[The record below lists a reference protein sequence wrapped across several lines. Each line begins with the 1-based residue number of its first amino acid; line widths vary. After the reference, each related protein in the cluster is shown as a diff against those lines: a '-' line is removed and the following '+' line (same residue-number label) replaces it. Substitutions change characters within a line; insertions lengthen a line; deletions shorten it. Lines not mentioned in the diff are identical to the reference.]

1 MTSAPAKVTGL
12 ANLTMQLT
20 SARMKARQG
29 ESLLY
34 LGGIVAYTVASA
46 LALTVAGGTWM
57 FWNRNVS
64 PHGLLLEVMKLDPSY
79 KTVTQFY
86 VGLAALACAML
97 IPTLVN
103 LAASAAVLGARG
115 RERRLA
121 VLRLVGLSS
130 GDVVRM
136 SLLDSLLQAV
146 IGMAVGSVVYFATL
160 PLWSNLTMLSM
171 PLEFGEMLLP
181 WWLFLAVV
189 AVILLIALF
198 ATWRGLRQVL
208 ISPLGVSRRSS
219 KPALT
224 WVRFVIFLV
233 LLGVGIVGISLVQPG
248 ADFIPWLVFGG
259 LILAV
264 IAGFN
269 IVAPWFLQQ
278 GARMHAKLPWPSL
291 KWAARRIEA
300 EPGATWRRVSAM
312 GLLSFIG
319 GFMSI
324 MPISPA
330 ASDDAASV
338 VKDFVASTQWDLT
351 KGVIITIA
359 VGFVLTATSMLV
371 TQASA
376 TIERAEQSRALQRM
390 GAPASFSLKTMW
402 LETFGPLAVSIVG
415 GGALGMLMASPM
427 LQLMEKFGMDPTMG
441 IKVMVGVLVT
451 GLVLAAASLL
461 ASHPLYFNLLGKQER
476 RND

>member
-1 MTSAPAKVTGL
+1 MTTAPAKVTGL

-20 SARMKARQG
+20 TARMKARQG

-34 LGGIVAYTVASA
+34 LGGIIAYTVASA

-57 FWNRNVS
+57 FWNRNAA
-64 PHGLLLEVMKLDPSY
+64 PHGLLAEVIAYDSTY
-79 KTVTQFY
+79 ESVTQFY
-86 VGLAALACAML
+86 VALAFLACAML

-103 LAASAAVLGARG
+103 LAAGAAVLGARG

-146 IGMAVGSVVYFATL
+146 IGIAVGSVVYFATL
-160 PLWSNLTMLSM
+160 PLWSNLTMLGM
-171 PLEFGEMLLP
+171 PLEFNEMLLP
-181 WWLFLAVV
+181 WWLFFAVV

-224 WVRFVIFLV
+224 WVRFVIFIV
-233 LLGVGIVGISLVQPG
+233 LLVVAVVGTNLIQPG
-248 ADFIPWLVFGG
+248 SDFTPWLVFGG
-259 LILAV
+259 LIVAV
-264 IAGFN
+264 VTGFN
-269 IVAPWFLQQ
+269 VVAPWFLQQ
-278 GARMHAKLPWPSL
+278 SARTYAKLPWPSL
-291 KWAARRIEA
+291 KWAARRIQA

-312 GLLSFIG
+312 GLLAFMG
-319 GFMSI
+319 GFVSI
-324 MPISPA
+324 MPISA
-330 ASDDAASV
+330 AAPEGSPTMLE
-338 VKDFVASTQWDLT
+338 DFVASTQWDLT

-427 LQLMEKFGMDPTMG
+427 VQLMVKLGMDPTVG
-441 IKVMVGVLVT
+441 IKMIVSVLVT
-451 GLVLAAASLL
+451 GLVLAAASLI
-461 ASHPLYFNLLGKQER
+461 ASHPLYYSLLGRHER

>member
-1 MTSAPAKVTGL
+1 MTTAPAKVTGL
-12 ANLTMQLT
+12 ANLTVQLT
-20 SARMKARQG
+20 SARMRARQG

-34 LGGIVAYTVASA
+34 LGGMVAYTVATA

-57 FWNRNVS
+57 FWNRNAS
-64 PHGLLLEVMKLDPSY
+64 PHGLLAEVMALDPSY
-79 KTVTQFY
+79 EIVTQFY

-103 LAASAAVLGARG
+103 LAAGAAVLGARG

-146 IGMAVGSVVYFATL
+146 IGIAVGSVVYFATL
-160 PLWSNLTMLSM
+160 PLWNNLTMLGM
-171 PLEFGEMLLP
+171 PLEFNEMLLP
-181 WWLFLAVV
+181 WWLFCAVI

-224 WVRFVIFLV
+224 WVRFVVFMV
-233 LLGVGIVGISLVQPG
+233 LLGVAIVGVNVVQPG
-248 ADFIPWLVFGG
+248 ADLLPWLVFGG
-259 LILAV
+259 LIISAIV
-264 IAGFN
+264 GFN

-278 GARMHAKLPWPSL
+278 SARMYAKLPWPSL

-330 ASDDAASV
+330 ASDDAATV

-402 LETFGPLAVSIVG
+402 LETFGPLAMSIAG

-451 GLVLAAASLL
+451 GLMLAAASLL
-461 ASHPLYFNLLGKQER
+461 ASHPLYFNLLRRHER